1 MIYKIISLILL
12 LFSMPCMAVEKIT
25 VIGLFKD
32 KAIVEI
38 DGKQRVLNAGQI
50 SPEGVKLISASSRE
64 AVLEID
70 GKQDTYTLGTGTM
83 VGGNFAPPPPGVTTT
98 IAPDNSGHYF
108 VNGSINGFQVSFV
121 VDTGATLISMNRN
134 YAQRIGLNYKL
145 EGRESR
151 SSTASGIATVYLM
164 NLKEVRVGDIHM
176 HNVEGAVHD
185 SDFPEVILL
194 GNSFLSR
201 VKMYNDGALLMLE
214 QK

>member
-1 MIYKIISLILL
+1 MMFKKFSLILL
-12 LFSMPCMAVEKIT
+12 LFSMPCMAVEKVT

-38 DGKQRVLNAGQI
+38 DGKQRVLNAGQT

-70 GKQDTYTLGTGTM
+70 GNQDTYTLGAGTM
-83 VGGNFAPPPPGVTTT
+83 VGGNFAPPAPGVTTA

-108 VNGSINGFQVSFV
+108 VNGSINGFQVNFV

-134 YAQRIGLNYKL
+134 HARRIGLNYKL

-151 SSTASGIATVYLM
+151 SSTAAGIATIYLM
-164 NLKEVRVGDIHM
+164 NLSKVMVGEIELQ
-176 HNVEGAVHD
+176 NVEGAIHD

-201 VKMYNDGALLMLE
+201 VKMFNDGTLLKLE
-214 QK
+214 KK